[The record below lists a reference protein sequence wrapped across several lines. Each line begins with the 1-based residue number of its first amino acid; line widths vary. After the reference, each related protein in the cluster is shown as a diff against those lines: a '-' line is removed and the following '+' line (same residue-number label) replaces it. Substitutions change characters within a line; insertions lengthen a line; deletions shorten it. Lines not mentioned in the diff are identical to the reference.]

1 MQSENIASRLIHPD
15 SLSDRIK
22 FIAIGSRCTSPI
34 SRRIT
39 HENKDEAGDNYII

>member
-22 FIAIGSRCTSPI
+22 FIVIGSRCTSPI

-39 HENKDEAGDNYII
+39 HENKDETSDHYTI